1 MRQRAARN
9 CGLPVARLPGKLAVV
24 HVKTETENVHLR
36 RRWLIL
42 IALSAL
48 ILGIA
53 FLADASVA
61 AWISAHTSVGFKRAM
76 RLVSR
81 VGDWPAHVTAGLL
94 LIGIAWMRKNQG
106 WVRVFLAMLVAC
118 ALAGLAARAVKIAS
132 GRARPSVKT
141 EIAWHGPRL
150 SSKYNAFPSGHTASS
165 AAFFV
170 VLFLAKKKIGAPLL
184 AIPALVGT
192 SRMFIAAHYLSDV
205 AGGVVVGVLTGVFVY
220 ERMQIRSRQSALAFE
235 N

>member
-24 HVKTETENVHLR
+24 HVKTETQNVRHTR
-36 RRWLIL
+36 RQWIIL

-61 AWISAHTSVGFKRAM
+61 AWINAHTSVGLERAM
-76 RLVSR
+76 RLVSK
-81 VGDWPAHVTAGLL
+81 VGDWPAHVIAGLVL
-94 LIGIAWMRKNQG
+94 MGIAWMRKAQW
-106 WVRVFLAMLVAC
+106 WVRIFLAMLIAC
-118 ALAGLAARAVKIAS
+118 ALAGAAARVVKIAS
-132 GRARPSVKT
+132 GRPRPSVKT
-141 EIAWHGPRL
+141 EMAWHGPSL
-150 SSKYNAFPSGHTASS
+150 GSKYNAFPSGHTASS

-184 AIPALVGT
+184 AIPALIGT
-192 SRMFIAAHYLSDV
+192 SRMFVAAHYLSDV
-205 AGGVVVGVLTGVFVY
+205 AGGVVVGVLTGVLVY
-220 ERMQIRSRQSALAFE
+220 ERMQIDNRQSKIE